1 VAGDKAVIYCVVPS
15 GLARHLHQRL
25 RDYFAHNPAV
35 RLVVERRASERRAA
49 DSRRS
54 SDVQVADE
62 LERRRVRAQRGRR
75 VEERRGV
82 LVTAEPLP
90 LPPDL
95 QLERERIRF
104 FERVE
109 RSTLARED
117 ADTARLIGRIQAGEE
132 ELYSEV
138 YLRYFDRV
146 YTYLRI
152 ALQDAAEAEDA
163 TQDVFIRVL
172 RAIPRY
178 ERREVPF
185 RAWLFRIVRN
195 CAITRLRKRSRYT
208 LQPPIAL
215 ARESERNGAASAE
228 DALLSIQDSELI
240 SLIERLPLG
249 QRQVIALRYMLD
261 LSSRDIAEIVG
272 RTPAAV
278 RQLHHRA
285 LEQLRNALE
294 PPKEEDLGRQLGRV
308 RRQPMSRI
316 VRPSPVLR
324 ARKQVA

>member
-1 VAGDKAVIYCVVPS
+1 LAGEKPVIYCVVPD
-15 GLARHLHQRL
+15 GLGRHFHDRL
-25 RDYFAHNPAV
+25 REFFASHPAV
-35 RLVVERRASERRAA
+35 RLIVERRSAERRAA
-49 DSRRS
+49 ESRRNT
-54 SDVQVADE
+54 DVELADE

-82 LVTAEPLP
+82 LVAAEPLP
-90 LPPDL
+90 LPAEVEPA
-95 QLERERIRF
+95 RKSIRF

-109 RSTLARED
+109 PSTLARED
-117 ADTARLIGRIQAGEE
+117 ADTARLIARIQAGDRER
-132 ELYSEV
+132 YSEL

-163 TQDVFIRVL
+163 AQDVFIRVL
-172 RAIPRY
+172 QAIPRY
-178 ERREVPF
+178 ERREAPF

-215 ARESERNGAASAE
+215 AQESDRRGFTSAE

-261 LSSRDIAEIVG
+261 LSSRDIAEVVG
-272 RTPAAV
+272 RSPAAV

-285 LEQLRNALE
+285 LEHLRTSLE

-308 RRQPMSRI
+308 RRQPMRRI
-316 VRPSPVLR
+316 TRPSPVLR